1 MAYKIAFFG
10 AKPYDIASFDKVNEK
25 YNYDIRYYKG
35 HLNPNNVVLTQ
46 DTDVVCIFVNDT
58 ADAAVI
64 DAMVDNGVKL
74 LALRCAGFNNVDLK
88 AAKGKLPVVR
98 VPAYSPYAVAEYS
111 LALMLSLNRKIHRA
125 YWRTRDGNFS
135 LNGLMGFDMHG
146 KTIGIIGTGKIAKIL
161 IRLLKG
167 FGMRILAY
175 DLYPDMKF
183 AGEEGISYVSLDELY
198 RESDI
203 ISLHCPL
210 TDQTKY
216 MIDKDS
222 IDKMKEGVMIINTGR
237 GQLINTN
244 DLIEG
249 LKEKKIAAAG
259 LDVYEEEGEYF
270 YEDTLQLSI
279 GGMFFGLLLGFILA
293 LMRLSPIWPVRWLAR
308 FYISIF
314 RGTPLIAQL
323 FMIYYGLPQFGIELD
338 PIPSAMIGLS
348 LNTAAYAAETLRA
361 AISSIDKGQW
371 EAAASIGMTP
381 WQTMRRAI
389 LPQAARVALPPLSN
403 SFISLVK
410 DTSLAATIQVPEL
423 FRQAQLITSRTLD
436 VFTMYLAASLIYWI
450 MATVLSTLQ
459 NHFEN
464 QLNRQEREPK

>member
-1 MAYKIAFFG
+1 MAYKIEFFG

-46 DTDVVCIFVNDT
+46 DTDAVCIFVNDT

-237 GQLINTN
+237 GLLINTN

-270 YEDTLQLSI
+270 YEDKSDKI
-279 GGMFFGLLLGFILA
+279 IDDD
-293 LMRLSPIWPVRWLAR
+293 VLAR
-308 FYISIF
+308 
-314 RGTPLIAQL
+314 L
-323 FMIYYGLPQFGIELD
+323 
-338 PIPSAMIGLS
+338 LS
-348 LNTAAYAAETLRA
+348 FNNVIVTSHQAFFTKEALHNIAET
-361 AISSIDKGQW
+361 
-371 EAAASIGMTP
+371 
-381 WQTMRRAI
+381 
-389 LPQAARVALPPLSN
+389 
-403 SFISLVK
+403 
-410 DTSLAATIQVPEL
+410 
-423 FRQAQLITSRTLD
+423 
-436 VFTMYLAASLIYWI
+436 
-450 MATVLSTLQ
+450 TLQ
-459 NHFEN
+459 NIEDFRCHRPLVNEVI
-464 QLNRQEREPK
+464 L

>member
-1 MAYKIAFFG
+1 MLEIKTNNMAYKIAFFG

-46 DTDVVCIFVNDT
+46 DTDAVCIFVNDT

-270 YEDTLQLSI
+270 YEDKSDKI
-279 GGMFFGLLLGFILA
+279 IDDD
-293 LMRLSPIWPVRWLAR
+293 VLAR
-308 FYISIF
+308 
-314 RGTPLIAQL
+314 L
-323 FMIYYGLPQFGIELD
+323 
-338 PIPSAMIGLS
+338 LS
-348 LNTAAYAAETLRA
+348 FNNVIVTSHQAFFTKEALHNIAET
-361 AISSIDKGQW
+361 
-371 EAAASIGMTP
+371 
-381 WQTMRRAI
+381 
-389 LPQAARVALPPLSN
+389 
-403 SFISLVK
+403 
-410 DTSLAATIQVPEL
+410 
-423 FRQAQLITSRTLD
+423 
-436 VFTMYLAASLIYWI
+436 
-450 MATVLSTLQ
+450 TLQ
-459 NHFEN
+459 NIEDFRCHRPLVNEVI
-464 QLNRQEREPK
+464 L

>member
-25 YNYDIRYYKG
+25 YNYDIRYYRG

-146 KTIGIIGTGKIAKIL
+146 KTTGIIGTGKIARIL

-270 YEDTLQLSI
+270 YEDKSDKI
-279 GGMFFGLLLGFILA
+279 IDDD
-293 LMRLSPIWPVRWLAR
+293 VLAR
-308 FYISIF
+308 
-314 RGTPLIAQL
+314 L
-323 FMIYYGLPQFGIELD
+323 
-338 PIPSAMIGLS
+338 LS
-348 LNTAAYAAETLRA
+348 FNNVIVTSHQAFFTKEALHNIAET
-361 AISSIDKGQW
+361 
-371 EAAASIGMTP
+371 
-381 WQTMRRAI
+381 
-389 LPQAARVALPPLSN
+389 
-403 SFISLVK
+403 
-410 DTSLAATIQVPEL
+410 
-423 FRQAQLITSRTLD
+423 
-436 VFTMYLAASLIYWI
+436 
-450 MATVLSTLQ
+450 TLQ
-459 NHFEN
+459 NIEDFRCHRPLVNEVI
-464 QLNRQEREPK
+464 L